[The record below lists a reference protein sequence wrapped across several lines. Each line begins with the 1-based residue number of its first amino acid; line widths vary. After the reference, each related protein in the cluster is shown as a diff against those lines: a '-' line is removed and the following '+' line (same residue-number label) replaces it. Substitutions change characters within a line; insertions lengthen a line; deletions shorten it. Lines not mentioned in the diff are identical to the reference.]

1 MADLNIVPN
10 GAVLIRDG
18 LIEDIGPARRV
29 ENLAGAKHAREIDA
43 TGRVVMP
50 AFIDA
55 DMALVAPAPLEK
67 FGEGGPQED
76 AQALRLM
83 SRQRVQVRAAAKA
96 AEWARYGCLAVG
108 ARTPCAVDMR
118 NIGKVL
124 RTHQALQLRP
134 LRIRSIF
141 SPEVPPGA
149 AEPSASMLE
158 ALITKWLLEVR
169 HKRL

>member
-1 MADLNIVPN
+1 MADLGIVPN
-10 GAVLIRDG
+10 GAVLIRNG
-18 LIEDIGPARRV
+18 VIEDIGPARRV

-50 AFIDA
+50 AFVDA
-55 DMALVAPAPLEK
+55 DMALVTPASPEK
-67 FGEGGPQED
+67 SDEGLLRERQPREIETRED
-76 AQALRLM
+76 AHALRLM

-108 ARTPCAVDMR
+108 ARSPCAVDMR

-124 RTHQALQLRP
+124 RTHQALQMRP

-149 AEPSASMLE
+149 SESPAAMFE
-158 ALITKWLLEVR
+158 ALITK
-169 HKRL
+169 